1 MPASARP
8 EGDPGHHEHPH
19 RAPLEEELKLER
31 RARTWFHAAEKGGLQ
46 WRQRSPNQRSVAHRR
61 GNR

>member
-1 MPASARP
+1 MPASDHP
-8 EGDPGHHEHPH
+8 EGDPGHHERPH
-19 RAPLEEELKLER
+19 RPTLVKELELER

-46 WRQRSPNQRSVAHRR
+46 WRQRSPNQRSVAHRG